1 MKKIM
6 MFAVAFALF
15 TVSAFAVPSY
25 PQTIGIAVDDWFVY
39 EGIFTINPSTASVPA
54 QLQAYQ
60 GWEGYDSLNRTV
72 TAIDGTNITF
82 EDVYTLTG
90 GGTSTQT
97 TVLNISAP
105 TTNQYWAIDSD
116 AVVDTE
122 IGWGDVWLNYTD
134 STTDGTVTIT
144 DTVTWGFDSDRTC
157 VIHESTTA
165 AGATIDRAF
174 WWDDET
180 GILVQ
185 AWFKAVSN
193 DGSFVEHKITLT
205 ETNLWTIPEFPTGTV
220 MLLMFV
226 AVAVSIDI
234 YRRKKLR
241 F

>member
-6 MFAVAFALF
+6 ILTVVFALL

-39 EGIFTINPSTASVPA
+39 EGIFTIDPSTASVPF

-60 GWEGYDSLNRTV
+60 VWEGYDSLNRTV
-72 TAIDGTNITF
+72 VAIDGTNITF
-82 EDVYTLTG
+82 EDVYTLTA
-90 GGTSTQT
+90 GGTTTAT

-105 TTNQYWAIDSD
+105 TTNQYWAIDAD
-116 AVVDTE
+116 AVVDTQ
-122 IGWGDVWLNYTD
+122 IGWGDLWLNYTD
-134 STTDGTVTIT
+134 PTTAGTVNIT
-144 DTVTWGFDSDRTC
+144 DNFTWGFESDREC

-174 WWDDET
+174 WWDDAT

-185 AWFKAVSN
+185 AWFKAVST

-205 ETNLWTIPEFPTGTV
+205 ETNRWDIPEFPTGTA
-220 MLLMFV
+220 MLLVFV
-226 AVAVSIDI
+226 SVAVSINI
-234 YRRKKLR
+234 YRRKKLN
-241 F
+241 